1 MAEPFSEAAPSLTE
15 LGNPRKPQGEAGAQM
30 LAHMNESHAAV
41 TAWGLSFLALT
52 PADRVLDIGC
62 GGGAALARIA
72 ETVTQGHLTGVDY
85 SAVSVESAS
94 KCNATHIAEGR
105 MEIVQGNVSALPFPD
120 AAFDKICTVES
131 FYFWDNPAEDLR
143 EVRRVLAAGG
153 RFVLI
158 ADIYGGAA
166 LSQHD
171 LDNIAR
177 YGLYN
182 PAPETFRQL
191 LENAGFDDVQVHL
204 REGTTWICAEGN
216 ASAV

>member
-1 MAEPFSEAAPSLTE
+1 MAEPISDPRSLTE
-15 LGNPRKPQGEAGAQM
+15 QGNPRKPQGEAGAQM

-41 TAWGLSFLALT
+41 TAWGLAFLDLK

-85 SAVSVESAS
+85 SPVSVESAGRR
-94 KCNATHIAEGR
+94 NAALIAQGR
-105 MEIVQGNVSALPFPD
+105 MEIVQGNVSALPFSD
-120 AAFDKICTVES
+120 GAFDKICTVES
-131 FYFWDNPAEDLR
+131 FYFWADPANDLR
-143 EVRRVLAAGG
+143 EVRRVLADGG
-153 RFVLI
+153 RFTLI

-171 LDNIAR
+171 LENIEK

-182 PAPETFRQL
+182 PTPDIFRQL
-191 LENAGFDDVQVHL
+191 LETAGFDAVQVHL
-204 REGTTWICAEGN
+204 KEGTTWICAEG
-216 ASAV
+216 SAKAV